1 MNTQLTHRVFFWISF
16 IVMFIQ
22 SQNEAFAS
30 HAQSADITYQCLGG
44 NQYKISLSFYRD
56 CAGVAAPTTATIN
69 ISSASCGQNLTLT
82 LNQLPGTGIEVSP
95 ICASMN
101 TQCSGGAY
109 PGVQEYKYSGVITL
123 PMACTD
129 WTFSFSLCC
138 RNASI
143 NTIVNPSSENI
154 YVEALLNNLDFPCN
168 SSPTFSNPP
177 IPFVCV
183 GQPYCFNNG
192 SSDIDG
198 DSLSYTLIAPRTS
211 ATTTVTYNSPYSAS
225 QPLLSSPAVTFN
237 SASGDMCMSPT
248 MIEVTVFAVLVQE
261 WRSEVLVGSVM
272 RDIQLRTMSCTNNNP
287 YVNGI
292 NNTGTYSLTACA
304 GVPLNFVISTYDID
318 SAQNVSISWNSGIA
332 GASFSASAGY
342 RPTGTFSW
350 TPTAADISTASH
362 CFTVTVQDDN
372 CPYNGSQTFSFC
384 ITVSGLT
391 LTTSTTP
398 ANCGASNGTAE
409 VQVLAGTG
417 PYTYQW
423 IGGGTNYDQNGL
435 SAGTYTVNVTG
446 SGGCTSSAT
455 AEVVNGAAPGNLV
468 INSTGVSCYGAAD
481 GSATANASG
490 GQPPY
495 TYLWSNGATTSSIS
509 GLAPGTYGVTVT
521 TANGCITSGSVVI
534 TQPVAPLSY
543 TSSQTN
549 VACSGGSNGSATVAP
564 SGGTGAYAYSW
575 NTSPVQTSATATS
588 LAAGNYSALITDA
601 NGCSTTANI
610 TIAEPPVLTANG
622 MVVNNV
628 SCNGLADGY
637 ATVGAS
643 GGTGTYSYMW
653 GTSPAQYTQSV
664 NGLAPGNYFV
674 TVSDANNCIANS
686 YVTITEP
693 PVLAIA
699 SAAYPV
705 TCNGACN
712 GQTVVIP
719 SGGTPGYY
727 YQWLPA
733 GGTSASATGLCPGTY
748 SVTVTDGNGC
758 TLSSSLAVT
767 QPAPL
772 TVNASGS
779 TTICLGQNTNITA
792 AASGGTGTYTYSW
805 TGLGSGA
812 NQTVSPVSPSTY
824 SVTAID
830 ANGCVSPVSTV
841 AINVTSLTAANLT
854 VSGASAICYG
864 SSATISSS
872 VSGSTGPVTVSWSG
886 GLGTGNGPFT
896 VSPPATTTY
905 TVTVTDACGN
915 SVTGSVPV
923 TVNPLPTVDLSPQTL
938 VACNEVNAAFAENS
952 GTNGASQFSWEFGDG
967 YVSALEHPVHTYGS
981 TGMYNVSLT
990 VTSPFGCVNTASTTC
1005 NITVNQG
1012 SIADFSSEG
1021 MDGTTISPIY
1031 KFYNQSQNS
1040 VSYLWE
1046 FGDGATSTFADPQHT
1061 YADKG
1066 EYEVKL
1072 YTSSSAGCRDSIIR
1086 KIEVRPVFTI
1096 YIPNAFT
1103 PDANNTNDY
1112 FTAKGSEI
1120 SEFKM
1125 MIFDRWGEMIYQTE
1139 DIQTGWDGKA
1149 NNGSRTAESG
1159 VYVYKI
1165 TVRDFEQ
1172 RYHDFTGHVTLLTQQ

>member
-143 NTIVNPSSENI
+143 NTIVNPSAENI

-211 ATTTVTYNSPYSAS
+211 ATTTVTYNPPYSAS
-225 QPLLSSPAVTFN
+225 QPLVSSPAVTFN

-318 SAQNVSISWNSGIA
+318 SAQNVSINWNSGIS
-332 GASFSASAGY
+332 GASFSASAGF

-417 PYTYQW
+417 PYAYQW

-455 AEVVNGAAPGNLV
+455 AVVSNGATPANLV
-468 INSTGVSCYGAAD
+468 INSTGVSCYGAAN
-481 GSATANASG
+481 GAATANVSG

-495 TYLWSNGATTSSIS
+495 TFLWSNGATTSAIS
-509 GLAPGTYGVTVT
+509 GLAPGTYSVTVT
-521 TANGCITSGSVVI
+521 TANGCTTNGAVVI
-534 TQPVAPLSY
+534 SQPVAPVGY

-549 VACSGGSNGSATVAP
+549 VTCSGSSNGSATVTP

-575 NTSPVQTSATATS
+575 NTSPVQTTATATN

-610 TIAEPPVLTANG
+610 TIAEPPALTANG
-622 MVVNNV
+622 MVVSNV
-628 SCNGLADGY
+628 TCNGLADGY

-653 GTSPAQYTQSV
+653 STSPAQYTQSV
-664 NGLAPGNYFV
+664 SGLAPGNYFV

-686 YVTITEP
+686 YITITEP
-693 PVLAIA
+693 PALAIA

-719 SGGTPGYY
+719 SGGTPGYS
-727 YQWLPA
+727 YQWMPT

-748 SVTVTDGNGC
+748 SITVTDGNGC
-758 TLSSSLAVT
+758 MLASSLAVT

-779 TTICLGQNTNITA
+779 TTICLGQNTGITA
-792 AASGGTGTYTYSW
+792 AASGGTGAYTYNWS
-805 TGLGSGA
+805 GIGSGA
-812 NQTVSPVSPSTY
+812 SQTVSPVSPSTY
-824 SVTAID
+824 SVTAMD
-830 ANGCVSPVSTV
+830 ANGCISPVSTV
-841 AINVTSLTAANLT
+841 SVNVTSLTAANLT

-864 SSATISSS
+864 SSATISSV
-872 VSGSTGPVTVSWSG
+872 VSGSTGPVTVNWSA

-952 GTNGASQFSWEFGDG
+952 GANSASQFNWNFGDG
-967 YVSALEHPVHTYGS
+967 YASALEHPVHTYGS
-981 TGMYNVSLT
+981 TGLYNVSLT

-1021 MDGTTISPIY
+1021 IDGTTISPIY
-1031 KFYNQSQNS
+1031 KFYNQSQNA
-1040 VSYLWE
+1040 VSYAWE
-1046 FGDGATSTFADPQHT
+1046 FGDGGTSTLADPQHT

-1072 YTSSSAGCRDSIIR
+1072 YTSSIAGCMDTIVR

-1103 PDANNTNDY
+1103 PDGNSTNDY